1 MGESKIDRLVA
12 ASVYQAIADC
22 LPLQLEFYET
32 WLAPTRW
39 LKDGLSR
46 GSLSAVLS
54 FLRRE
59 GDSYAD
65 VMIVAGRYTAQWVY
79 DDLPWRTRV
88 AGRRLQSMGLR
99 RRTLVRLATRLVR
112 NTDRGS
118 RVRLHRDNGLHLVE
132 IRGSAFC
139 HVREKV
145 TGPLCQYYAA
155 ALEQFFLLD
164 QVECSVGIRRCQAAG
179 EPSCT
184 LEMVIAD
191 RASVPVVR
199 QAPVVHPRMPGGEL
213 L

>member
-1 MGESKIDRLVA
+1 MGEVKIDRLVA

-22 LPLQLEFYET
+22 LPLQLELYEA

-46 GSLSAVLS
+46 GSMSVVLS
-54 FLRRE
+54 FLRRK
-59 GDSYAD
+59 GDSYSD
-65 VMIVAGRYTAQWVY
+65 VMMVAGRYTAQWVY

-99 RRTLVRLATRLVR
+99 RRTLLRHATRLVR

-139 HVREKV
+139 TVKEKMA
-145 TGPLCQYYAA
+145 GPLCQYYAA

-164 QVECSVGIRRCQAAG
+164 QIECSVGIRRCQAAG
-179 EPSCT
+179 EPCCT
-184 LEMVIAD
+184 LELAIAD
-191 RASVPVVR
+191 RTSEPAVR